1 MSDILTESQLREQLV
16 HYGKSLFDRG
26 YSSGGSGNISVRLP
40 DGGFLV
46 TPTNS
51 SLGELQA
58 DTLSKLDAQGR
69 HIAGER
75 PSKEV
80 PMHMAYY
87 RCRPACG
94 AVVHLHSP
102 WLTALAC
109 LPCDTPENCL
119 PPLTPYYVMRIG
131 RLPLLPYFRPGHEA
145 IGEALSEIAGHCSAA
160 LLANHGP
167 IVSGGTLREAV
178 FNIEEL
184 EDSARIWLTL
194 KPLGYVPLSAAAIAE
209 LEQVYRP

>member
-1 MSDILTESQLREQLV
+1 MSSVDESQLREQLC
-16 HYGKSLFDRG
+16 HYGHSLFSRG

-40 DGGFLV
+40 DGGFLI

-51 SLGELQA
+51 CLGELQA
-58 DTLSKLDAQGR
+58 ETLSRLDANGV
-69 HIAGER
+69 HIAGEK

-80 PMHMAYY
+80 PMHLAWY
-87 RCRPACG
+87 RQQPDCG

-102 WLTALAC
+102 WLTALSC
-109 LPCDTPENCL
+109 LPCATPENCL

-131 RLPLLPYFRPGHEA
+131 QLPLLPYFRPGVE
-145 IGEALSEIAGHCSAA
+145 EIATALGEIAPHRTAA

-167 IVSGGTLREAV
+167 VVSGRTLREAV

-194 KPLGYVPLSAAAIAE
+194 KPLGYVPLSAAAVAE
-209 LEQVYRP
+209 LEQTRR

>member
-1 MSDILTESQLREQLV
+1 MSDFNEQQLREQIV
-16 HYGKSLFDRG
+16 HYGRSLFMRG
-26 YSSGGSGNISVRLP
+26 FSSGGSGNMSVRLP

-51 SLGELQA
+51 CLGELEA
-58 DTLSKLDAQGR
+58 GSLSRLNAQGA
-69 HIAGER
+69 HIAGDK

-80 PMHMAYY
+80 PMHLAWY
-87 RCRPACG
+87 RHKITCG

-102 WLTALAC
+102 WLTALSC
-109 LPCDTPENCL
+109 LPCSTPENCL

-131 RLPLLPYFRPGHEA
+131 QLPLLPYFRPGHEDIA
-145 IGEALSEIAGHCSAA
+145 TALGEIAGSRTAA

-167 IVSGGTLREAV
+167 VVSGRSLREAV

-194 KPLGYVPLSAAAIAE
+194 RPLGYVPLSPSAVAE
-209 LEQVYRP
+209 LEQAQRK

>member
-1 MSDILTESQLREQLV
+1 MSHLTEQQLREQMV
-16 HYGKSLFDRG
+16 HYGRSLFSRG
-26 YSSGGSGNISVRLP
+26 YSSGGGGNLSVKLP
-40 DGGFLV
+40 DGGYLV

-51 SLGELQA
+51 CLGELQA
-58 DTLSKLDAQGR
+58 ETLSRLDENGV
-69 HIAGER
+69 HIGGDR

-80 PMHMAYY
+80 PMHMAWY
-87 RCRPACG
+87 RHRPECG

-109 LPCDTPENCL
+109 LPCSTPENCL

-131 RLPLLPYFRPGHEA
+131 QLPLLPYFRPGHEGIA
-145 IGEALSEIAGHCSAA
+145 TALSEIAASHIAA

-167 IVSGGTLREAV
+167 VVSGRTLREAV
-178 FNIEEL
+178 FNTEEL

-194 KPLGYVPLSAAAIAE
+194 KPLGYVPLTPAAVAE
-209 LEQVYRP
+209 LEQARIK